1 MQVSLPQIQS
11 ALSNQ
16 AHIIYEQ
23 VQLLQTHLQANPA
36 QDQGPFSWIKLIQ
49 QGTSLASLSAMGNLS
64 HCLIC
69 ATLGKVPLVA
79 VPLPNAFN
87 CTNLTPTGHYPS
99 LCDIP
104 LVTEPLNYQFPFCYS
119 TPNSSLCNVTLSN
132 VTSHHTPIGGLFWCN
147 STLSKSLNTSASL
160 LCLPISL
167 VLRLSRVRQK

>member
-16 AHIIYEQ
+16 AHTIHEQ
-23 VQLLQTHLQANPA
+23 EQLLQTHLQANPA

-99 LCDIP
+99 LRDIP
-104 LVTEPLNYQFPFCYS
+104 LFTEPLNYQFPFCYS
-119 TPNSSLCNVTLSN
+119 TPTPSSATSPYLMLPLITPLLAVSFGATAPFLNLSIPLPLSSVCLTLWF
-132 VTSHHTPIGGLFWCN
+132 HD
-147 STLSKSLNTSASL
+147 
-160 LCLPISL
+160 
-167 VLRLSRVRQK
+167 